1 MRTARNFLYAAL
13 SALVVSVM
21 VVAFSQCTLNQ
32 SAKSNV
38 QRTYSMAQEVYLNAW
53 DTYHTAF
60 LAQSDE
66 VKAKW
71 TKEYHPLFL
80 KAALALQAWNMNLSS
95 ATLAGDANQAV
106 DQLTT
111 ILLSIKK

>member
-1 MRTARNFLYAAL
+1 MKRKLSLAFVVVCLIGIMGCAGMQTLTPQKYYAA
-13 SALVVSVM
+13 
-21 VVAFSQCTLNQ
+21 
-32 SAKSNV
+32 
-38 QRTYSMAQEVYLNAW
+38 AQQTYLNAW

-60 LAQSDE
+60 LAQPDE

-71 TKEYHPLFL
+71 TKEYHPMFL
-80 KAALALQAWNMNLSS
+80 KAALALQAWDMNLSS
-95 ATLAGDANQAV
+95 ATLSADANQAI